1 MIGFLTGT
9 LAGKFVMGL
18 FGGALVLAG
27 AYYVGYTKGAASAV
41 YKVRYAQ
48 ALANQQAAEREL
60 ANLRIIS
67 KAQEELAQKFM
78 EKGKKD
84 EAALRAVED
93 YIRNAPSGDCIL
105 PDSFLSELEG
115 LGN

>member
-27 AYYVGYTKGAASAV
+27 AYYVGYTKGAASAE

-48 ALANQQAAEREL
+48 AVADQKAAEREL
-60 ANLRIIS
+60 ANLRTIAD
-67 KAQEELAQKFM
+67 AQEELAKKWM

-84 EAALRAVED
+84 DAALRALED
-93 YIRNAPSGDCIL
+93 YIRATPSGECIL
-105 PDSFLSELEG
+105 PDRFLSDLEG